1 MQIKTTMRCHYTPIR
16 MEKIRN
22 NESIKCYKGYEE
34 MSHSYTRDS
43 ITLYSHS
50 GDYFGIFW
58 KNQRYTSHKVQKLL
72 LFSDAG
78 EMKTYV
84 HTKTWTWMLRASL
97 FIIIE
102 HWKKN
107 QISFNGWIFRQIII
121 YPCYRILLSIIKK

>member
-1 MQIKTTMRCHYTPIR
+1 MRCYYTPIR

-43 ITLYSHS
+43 IKLYSHS

-84 HTKTWTWMLRASL
+84 HTKTWTWMFRASL

-102 HWKKN
+102 HWKQPK
-107 QISFNGWIFRQIII
+107 
-121 YPCYRILLSIIKK
+121 YPSMGEFLDKLLYIHAIEYCLAL